1 MKIALVLTAAARV
14 VNRHDFDQGG
24 FASRSKSGRKCNVG
38 AFSVA
43 LLLALGAQT
52 SQALAQDQQQPPPVI
67 PGLPP
72 IQIPG
77 LTPPQPPPQQQQ
89 PQQPYY
95 PPQQQQPQQPY
106 YPPQQP
112 QQPQQ
117 PYYPPQQQQPYYP
130 PPQGQQPPQ
139 WQPYQPPTVQPQQPQ
154 PGWNQPQQP
163 GWNQPPNMR
172 RSSPNDPRSP
182 SEIPFFYAAGIGY
195 GVGTGIGLDLLFKVK
210 GGATLILPVILGG
223 AGAVGAFLA
232 DDLTTLHR
240 GVPAS
245 MALGTG
251 LGFGFGMNMM
261 QYLLVSP
268 EKEWPQGTRAVTTWL
283 FTTGGAVGGYF
294 FGDWIRPRPA
304 TISFIGSGTGWG
316 TATGLM
322 LGAGVSTGNLDNS
335 KDTMAWG
342 GLIGY
347 TVGTVGVAALDLAWT
362 PSMQTQKWMWAG
374 YGIGAAGLG
383 LLSLPL
389 LYGADQDARGAFA
402 VAAVGGIAGASIF
415 AVFTN
420 DLVDDDDAP
429 RTADGKPAKWK
440 PPFELGFAPS
450 QGGGGT
456 VTAFGQW

>member
-1 MKIALVLTAAARV
+1 MKIASVLTAAARV
-14 VNRHDFDQGG
+14 ANRNG
-24 FASRSKSGRKCNVG
+24 FAQRGVASRSKSARMCKVG

-43 LLLALGAQT
+43 LSLALGAQS
-52 SQALAQDQQQPPPVI
+52 SQAFAQDQQQPPPVI

-77 LTPPQPPPQQQQ
+77 LTPPPPAQQQPPQQQ
-89 PQQPYY
+89 PQQP
-95 PPQQQQPQQPY
+95 QPQPY

-112 QQPQQ
+112 Q
-117 PYYPPQQQQPYYP
+117 PYYPPQQPQQQPYYP

-154 PGWNQPQQP
+154 PQPGWNQPQQP
-163 GWNQPPNMR
+163 GWNQPLNPR
-172 RSSPNDPRSP
+172 RSSPNDPRSS

-251 LGFGFGMNMM
+251 LGFGFGIGMNMM

-294 FGDWIRPRPA
+294 FGDWIRPRPS

-347 TVGTVGVAALDLAWT
+347 TVGTVGIAALDLAWT

-440 PPFELGFAPS
+440 PPFELGFSPS